1 MRKVSI
7 LALVLI
13 FANSGFSEMNSM
25 EEKVIKLETKVME
38 LEKRVEALEKGKT
51 DVKQPII
58 KKTPLLKEGVA
69 PIEYKLIQKK
79 FKKAEDKLI
88 ERDDK
93 IQFTFSITNNLSK
106 QIDVIYGE
114 MIVKSIKGEE
124 ILRKPIK
131 IYKPLDFF
139 SPNKIKP
146 GETFKRTIEIVY
158 DDQLPNL
165 RYLKEAPLSELNVEL
180 IFNKVEFSDGSVE
193 FLYEFNHRFISNSY

>member
-7 LALVLI
+7 LASVLI
-13 FANSGFSEMNSM
+13 FTNSVFSEMNSM

-38 LEKRVEALEKGKT
+38 LEKRLEALEKGKT
-51 DVKQPII
+51 DVTII
-58 KKTPLLKEGVA
+58 KKTPLLKEGA
-69 PIEYKLIQKK
+69 TPIEYKLIQKK

-93 IQFTFSITNNLSK
+93 VQLTFSITNNLSK

-131 IYKPLDFF
+131 IYKPLDFL

-193 FLYEFNHRFISNSY
+193 FL